1 MKFCTR
7 AIFFLSLTLSLVT
20 FGCDKKEADEPAKA
34 EATEK
39 TDEAKPEAQAADK
52 AEEPT
57 KKTEKLAMVEVAKE
71 GTKFDPP
78 VEREQIPEGAW
89 YCDMGTVHWASMEKP
104 EDGRCPECHMMLK
117 ELGASANGDSDSAE
131 ADGEHD
137 HAHTE

>member
-7 AIFFLSLTLSLVT
+7 AILFLSLALSLAA
-20 FGCDKKEADEPAKA
+20 FGCDKKDAQEPAKA
-34 EATEK
+34 EA
-39 TDEAKPEAQAADK
+39 ADK
-52 AEEPT
+52 AEETP
-57 KKTEKLAMVEVAKE
+57 EKLAMVEVAKT

-137 HAHTE
+137 H